1 MVDPFA
7 ALEQRVNAAVTRRLA
22 NASATYEGS
31 EPFGVI
37 FDAAAVNPLDEAASA
52 GLIASFEQKFTPS
65 LAYGKEIVINGTSY
79 KVVGGLEPDSSGWLD
94 VQVQERI

>member
-7 ALEQRVNAAVTRRLA
+7 ALEQRVNAACNRRLA

-52 GLIASFEQKFTPS
+52 GLTASFEQKYTPS
-65 LAYGKEIVINGTSY
+65 LAYGKEIVISGKAY

-94 VQVQERI
+94 VQVQGRI